1 MARSLKIE
9 QFSTKKAEKLLK
21 DIPRQTEIFERTLDF
36 ITNVIN
42 GAITLIIIYIVYY
55 EWEEQGKEEEK
66 LKKQE
71 MIDQFKQ
78 IQGTLQNSD
87 FNFHI
92 SNVTG
97 NHYLQSLV
105 YYDRSR
111 THLVD
116 RPSNKGLECFFCRI
130 FF

>member
-78 IQGTLQNSD
+78 IQGTFKIQISMI
-87 FNFHI
+87 NFHI

-97 NHYLQSLV
+97 NHLGLLWPFDNSSSL
-105 YYDRSR
+105 S
-111 THLVD
+111 
-116 RPSNKGLECFFCRI
+116 SI
-130 FF
+130 Q